1 MKFLPSVVAGLVS
14 ALSLAVSPVSARVDG
29 YTSTLLRTAQDVGI
43 TLALNPTRCDG
54 SYHGMYSTNRVLT
67 VCYKGVPTANDHDTV
82 RHEAIH
88 AAQHCAA
95 AKRGYPNTLQT
106 ILQGERL
113 QKFIRENLDERTIM
127 EIVSHYPQSHH
138 AVELEAFASAAV
150 YTSEEVAGILKSW
163 CS

>member
-1 MKFLPSVVAGLVS
+1 MKVFTSLAGLVS
-14 ALSLAVSPVSARVDG
+14 ALSLVVSPVSARVDS

-67 VCYKGVPTANDHDTV
+67 VCYDGVPDDNDHDTV

-95 AKRGYPNTLQT
+95 IKRGYPNTIQP

-113 QKFIRENLDERTIM
+113 QKFIRDSLDERTIM
-127 EIVSHYPQSHH
+127 EIISHYPQSHH

>member
-1 MKFLPSVVAGLVS
+1 MKVFTTVAGLMS
-14 ALSLAVSPVSARVDG
+14 ALTLVVSPVTARVDS

-54 SYHGMYSTNRVLT
+54 SYHGMYSTDRVLT
-67 VCYKGVPTANDHDTV
+67 ICYQDVPGAEDHDTV

-95 AKRGYPNTLQT
+95 AKRGYPNTIQP
-106 ILQGERL
+106 ILQGERF
-113 QKFIRENLDERTIM
+113 KEFVRNSLDERTIM
-127 EIVSHYPQSHH
+127 QIVANYPRAHH